1 MSWFL
6 PALAMVLIIEGLGPL
21 LFPNKWRNYL
31 QKLSQQPSNELRR
44 IGGVLV
50 IMGALL
56 LLFFA
61 QDIFDAEKAVFS
73 KVDRLFRLNL
83 QDSSQLHTNSL

>member
-6 PALAMVLIIEGLGPL
+6 PALAMVLIIEGVGPL

-31 QKLSQQPSNELRR
+31 LQISQQPSNQLRQ

-50 IMGALL
+50 IFGTFL
-56 LLFFA
+56 LLFF
-61 QDIFDAEKAVFS
+61 S
-73 KVDRLFRLNL
+73 KMK
-83 QDSSQLHTNSL
+83 

>member
-6 PALAMVLIIEGLGPL
+6 PALAMVLIIEGVGPL

-31 QKLSQQPSNELRR
+31 LQISQQPSNQLRQ

-50 IMGALL
+50 ILGALL
-56 LLFFA
+56 LLFF
-61 QDIFDAEKAVFS
+61 S
-73 KVDRLFRLNL
+73 
-83 QDSSQLHTNSL
+83 

>member
-6 PALAMVLIIEGLGPL
+6 PALAMVLIIEGVGPL

-31 QKLSQQPSNELRR
+31 LQISQQPSNQLRQ

-50 IMGALL
+50 IFGTLL
-56 LLFFA
+56 LLFF
-61 QDIFDAEKAVFS
+61 S
-73 KVDRLFRLNL
+73 
-83 QDSSQLHTNSL
+83 

>member
-6 PALAMVLIIEGLGPL
+6 PALAMVLIIEGIGPL

-31 QKLSQQPSNELRR
+31 LQISQQPSNQLRQ

-50 IMGALL
+50 IFGTLL
-56 LLFFA
+56 LLFF
-61 QDIFDAEKAVFS
+61 S
-73 KVDRLFRLNL
+73 
-83 QDSSQLHTNSL
+83 

>member
-6 PALAMVLIIEGLGPL
+6 PALAMVLIIEGIGPL

-31 QKLSQQPSNELRR
+31 LHISQQPSNQLRQ

-50 IMGALL
+50 IFGTLL
-56 LLFFA
+56 LLFF
-61 QDIFDAEKAVFS
+61 S
-73 KVDRLFRLNL
+73 
-83 QDSSQLHTNSL
+83 

>member
-31 QKLSQQPSNELRR
+31 QKLSQQPSNEL
-44 IGGVLV
+44 L
-50 IMGALL
+50 
-56 LLFFA
+56 
-61 QDIFDAEKAVFS
+61 
-73 KVDRLFRLNL
+73 
-83 QDSSQLHTNSL
+83 SLIHI